1 MVSEDEWVILGTY
14 YLNVD
19 IHLLEIY
26 IHYNE
31 A

>member
-1 MVSEDEWVILGTY
+1 MVSEDEWVILRTY
-14 YLNVD
+14 YLNID
-19 IHLLEIY
+19 ILLLEIY

>member
-1 MVSEDEWVILGTY
+1 MVSEDEWVILRTY

-19 IHLLEIY
+19 ILLLEIY